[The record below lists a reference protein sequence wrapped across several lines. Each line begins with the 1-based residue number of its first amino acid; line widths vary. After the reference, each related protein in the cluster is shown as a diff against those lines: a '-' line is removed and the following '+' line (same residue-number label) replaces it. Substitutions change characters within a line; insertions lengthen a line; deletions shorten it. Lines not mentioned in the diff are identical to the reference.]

1 MEKRCKEDK
10 KNVEYLSSAKIE
22 EGKKFREM
30 VFLEGIKKKI
40 LEIEMWD
47 RWGKK
52 GKKHYRKE
60 ECMGTGQNLSS
71 GEGLESR
78 FSCFFPQRPKSSI
91 DN

>member
-52 GKKHYRKE
+52 GKK
-60 ECMGTGQNLSS
+60 
-71 GEGLESR
+71 
-78 FSCFFPQRPKSSI
+78 
-91 DN
+91 D